1 MTRAETTRNV
11 TMALLGTA
19 GLVLKSTYRGPLEE
33 VVYAHG
39 GNFTVSFA
47 LYFVAVTA
55 ASRIGLGRL
64 TAAAATLIAV
74 EAFEITN
81 GFGVMTNTYDP
92 ADFVANAAGI
102 GVAVV
107 IDLISSS
114 VLAQVS
120 GID

>member
-1 MTRAETTRNV
+1 
-11 TMALLGTA
+11 MALLGTA